1 MKAVTSVVSRMQ
13 SLWLARSEK
22 ERRLMLLGV
31 FMIAP
36 LLIYAVI
43 WQPLALRVSHWER
56 VLPRQRAALAVMRQE
71 ASMVRSLRAH
81 VGHAPTGTGLL
92 SLIEQ
97 RAQVAAISGM
107 LSELSPRGAHKAEAV
122 FTKVPFNAL
131 VRFLADLG
139 ARGVEPARAEL
150 APSGVGLVS
159 GSVILA
165 AHG

>member
-1 MKAVTSVVSRMQ
+1 MKAVASAVSRMQ

-22 ERRLMLLGV
+22 ERRLMLLGTLMV
-31 FMIAP
+31 VP
-36 LLIYAVI
+36 LLFYAIV
-43 WQPLALRVSHWER
+43 WQPLASRVSHWEH
-56 VLPRQRAALAVMRQE
+56 VLPRQRAALAVMRRE

-97 RAQVAAISGM
+97 QAQGAAIGGT
-107 LSELSPRGAHKAEAV
+107 LGELSPRGAHKAEAV

-139 ARGVEPARAEL
+139 ARGVEASRVEL

-165 AHG
+165 AH

>member
-1 MKAVTSVVSRMQ
+1 MKAVTSAVSRAQ

-22 ERRLMLLGV
+22 ERRLMLLGAL
-31 FMIAP
+31 MIAP
-36 LLIYAVI
+36 LLFYAIV
-43 WQPLALRVSHWER
+43 WRPVASRVSHWQH

-71 ASMVRSLRAH
+71 SSMVRSLRAH
-81 VGHAPTGTGLL
+81 AGHAPTGTGLL

-97 RAQVAAISGM
+97 RAQAAAIGGA
-107 LSELSPRGAHKAEAV
+107 LGELSPRGAHKAEAV

-139 ARGVEPARAEL
+139 ARGVEAARVEL

-159 GSVILA
+159 GSVTLA

>member
-1 MKAVTSVVSRMQ
+1 
-13 SLWLARSEK
+13 
-22 ERRLMLLGV
+22 MLLGTLMV
-31 FMIAP
+31 VP
-36 LLIYAVI
+36 LLFYAIV
-43 WQPLALRVSHWER
+43 WQPLASRVSHWEH
-56 VLPRQRAALAVMRQE
+56 VLPRQRAALAVMRRE

-97 RAQVAAISGM
+97 QAQGAAIGGT
-107 LSELSPRGAHKAEAV
+107 LGELSPRGAHKAEAV

-139 ARGVEPARAEL
+139 ARGVEASRVEL

-165 AHG
+165 AH